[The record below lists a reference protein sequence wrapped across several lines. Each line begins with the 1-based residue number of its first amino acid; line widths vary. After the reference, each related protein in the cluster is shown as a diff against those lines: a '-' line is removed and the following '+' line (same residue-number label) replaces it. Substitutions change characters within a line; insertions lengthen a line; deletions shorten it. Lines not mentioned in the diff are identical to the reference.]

1 MEMIRMDVNRIKV
14 LLIFR
19 DENILSD
26 ETVLEAIRK
35 IVNSD
40 VIVNKENKLGR
51 RPNTM
56 TENIVRVLNS
66 VDSITTIELANKLGV
81 TNSGRFYRT
90 LDYVAR
96 KYNLMHKLVKVR
108 KSYKHHKFKV
118 VKKDRYENAR
128 KRMAWISKKTNAL
141 IGYKNMPRQKA
152 MKLACAKWKKK
163 FKSNE

>member
-1 MEMIRMDVNRIKV
+1 MEIDSIKALLV
-14 LLIFR
+14 LR
-19 DENILSD
+19 DKNILSD

-35 IVNSD
+35 VVNSD
-40 VIVNKENKLGR
+40 VIVSKENKLGR
-51 RPNTM
+51 RPNKM
-56 TENIVRVLNS
+56 TESILKVLNS
-66 VDSITTIELANKLGV
+66 VDSITTIEVANKLGV
-81 TNSGRFYRT
+81 TTSGRFYRT

-96 KYNLMHKLVKVR
+96 KYNLMHKLVKIR
-108 KSYKHHKFKV
+108 KSYNHHKVKV
-118 VKKDRYENAR
+118 AKKGRYENAR